1 MADAD
6 PRNLSDAHTEMPS
19 LKGRKAIITG
29 GTTGIGRAIAI
40 LLASEGAK
48 VFVCGRTP
56 EHLDDALERIRK
68 VGEGGGINVGLSQ
81 QDGVDRFIEEADK
94 FPGGIDLAV
103 INAARAADA
112 LGETEIDEIRY

>member
-6 PRNLSDAHTEMPS
+6 PNLSDAHTEMPS
-19 LKGRKAIITG
+19 LKGRKLLISG

-56 EHLDDALERIRK
+56 EHLDDALERIRE
-68 VGEGGGINVGLSQ
+68 VGDGDVCAASSEGDRSGRSDAVVGA
-81 QDGVDRFIEEADK
+81 G
-94 FPGGIDLAV
+94 
-103 INAARAADA
+103 
-112 LGETEIDEIRY
+112 DERGATRE